1 MKFVHTKKS
10 NIYKL
15 GDYVEV
21 TSQWL
26 NLPFWGGG
34 ANTSYKSIIE
44 KEAKGEVDENVSMVA
59 LEALFSWIDSKSP
72 SNKMFCAAV
81 SVPILKESKRISA
94 PASDGAWYLKLIE
107 VVIRWEL

>member
-44 KEAKGEVDENVSMVA
+44 KEAKGEVDENV
-59 LEALFSWIDSKSP
+59 
-72 SNKMFCAAV
+72 
-81 SVPILKESKRISA
+81 
-94 PASDGAWYLKLIE
+94 
-107 VVIRWEL
+107 